1 MYWIVKDYSV
11 HNTGTSREDDESY
24 NAKLFLLGFTFG
36 SFPDDLQSS
45 DSGLTYT
52 SDLVD
57 YRNKL
62 KQQAK

>member
-1 MYWIVKDYSV
+1 M

-24 NAKLFLLGFTFG
+24 AKLFLLGFTFG

-62 KQQAK
+62 KQQGK

>member
-11 HNTGTSREDDESY
+11 HNTGTSREDNESY
-24 NAKLFLLGFTFG
+24 AKLFLLGFTFG